1 MAKQSKIEQKQKE
14 LHELI
19 LKHKNTTEP
28 EIVKLQAE
36 IDYFNFGVKY
46 SWQYIFIYTDTLEL
60 FGFEYGYDDEF
71 VGKVE
76 INK

>member
-28 EIVKLQAE
+28 AIVKLQAE
-36 IDYFNFGVKY
+36 IDYFNFGVK
-46 SWQYIFIYTDTLEL
+46 
-60 FGFEYGYDDEF
+60 
-71 VGKVE
+71 
-76 INK
+76 

>member
-28 EIVKLQAE
+28 TIVKLQAE
-36 IDYFNFGVKY
+36 IDYFNFGVK
-46 SWQYIFIYTDTLEL
+46 
-60 FGFEYGYDDEF
+60 
-71 VGKVE
+71 
-76 INK
+76 

>member
-28 EIVKLQAE
+28 TIVKLQAE
-36 IDYFNFGVKY
+36 IDYFN
-46 SWQYIFIYTDTLEL
+46 
-60 FGFEYGYDDEF
+60 YGIRH
-71 VGKVE
+71 VRV
-76 INK
+76 IRV

>member
-36 IDYFNFGVKY
+36 IDYFNFGVK
-46 SWQYIFIYTDTLEL
+46 
-60 FGFEYGYDDEF
+60 
-71 VGKVE
+71 
-76 INK
+76 